1 MGARHVWIFLVAACS
16 SPSAGTDAPVM
27 GDGSGSAMIDAPV
40 TEDPSLTGQR
50 DRLLATYLAWLQA
63 NPAPQSN
70 GLAGG
75 SLHSVCELWS
85 ELQPSARDV
94 FLTITHRLY
103 GSVLQDQSRMLDHV
117 TKLYRL
123 VGGDGATATAAGSC
137 GGGEANR
144 MIMSE
149 DAALHAAQLAASA
162 HQGAQPYDL
171 ADVIA
176 GGFWRDSHDL
186 GGAHAPFDQSDETN
200 DGAPRGQTQYFADPA
215 SAAATSPLGRTDLMT
230 LVDPLAL
237 EMDQDYDCT
246 HNSNPA
252 CDYTFYGPACAP
264 AATMAGTAIY
274 TAKYGDLDPGY
285 VPTGC

>member
-1 MGARHVWIFLVAACS
+1 MRFAWLSLVAACS
-16 SPSAGTDAPVM
+16 SPAAAIDAPRAS
-27 GDGSGSAMIDAPV
+27 DGSAVVIDAPV
-40 TEDPSLTGQR
+40 VEDTSLTGQR

-63 NPAPQSN
+63 NPTPQSN

-75 SLHSVCELWS
+75 SLHSVCDVWTA
-85 ELQPSARDV
+85 LQPSAKSV

-103 GSVLQDQSRMLDHV
+103 GSVLADQTRMLDHV

-123 VGGDGATATAAGSC
+123 VGGDGATATDNGSC

-149 DAALHAAQLAASA
+149 DATLHAAQLAANA
-162 HQGAQPYDL
+162 HQGAQPFDL

-176 GGFWRDSHDL
+176 GGSWRDSHDL
-186 GGAHAPFDQSDETN
+186 GGAHAPFDRSDETN
-200 DGAPRGQTQYFADPA
+200 DGGPRGQTQYFADPA
-215 SAAATSPLGRTDLMT
+215 SAVATSPLGRVDLMT
-230 LVDPLAL
+230 LVDPDAL

-264 AATMAGTAIY
+264 ETTQAGTAIY
-274 TAKYGDLDPGY
+274 AAKYGDPGAY
-285 VPTGC
+285 TPTGC

>member
-1 MGARHVWIFLVAACS
+1 MGARHVWIIWVAACS
-16 SPSAGTDAPVM
+16 SPATTTDAAL
-27 GDGSGSAMIDAPV
+27 GDGSGSAMIDAPPS
-40 TEDPSLTGQR
+40 EDPSLTGQR

-75 SLHSVCELWS
+75 SLHSVCELWTA
-85 ELQPSARDV
+85 LQPSARSV

-103 GSVLQDQSRMLDHV
+103 GSILQDQSRMLEHV

-123 VGGDGATATAAGSC
+123 VGGDGATATTAGSC

-149 DAALHAAQLAASA
+149 DAALHAAQLAANA
-162 HQGAQPYDL
+162 HQGALPYDL
-171 ADVIA
+171 GDVIA

-186 GGAHAPFDQSDETN
+186 GGAHAPFDHSDETN

-230 LVDPLAL
+230 LVDPFAL

-264 AATMAGTAIY
+264 AATLAGTAIY
-274 TAKYGDLDPGY
+274 AEKYGDVAAGY
-285 VPTGC
+285 LPSGCP